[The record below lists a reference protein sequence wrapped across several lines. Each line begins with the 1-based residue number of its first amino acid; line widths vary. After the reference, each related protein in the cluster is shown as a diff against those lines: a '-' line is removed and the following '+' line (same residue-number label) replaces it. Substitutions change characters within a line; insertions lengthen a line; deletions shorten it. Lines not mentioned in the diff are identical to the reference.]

1 MLNLYGLSRFK
12 VLNVL
17 LGNKINAALIDNQI
31 LVAESNEQAAQDVI
45 DTLHHGMPNLD
56 PVQFGYLLAR
66 YKFKDVIIQL
76 LENIR
81 VDDEEKYAIYDAYL
95 SRSKYYE
102 FTRALY
108 MFNEIRQKFI
118 AIDPRLNFTD
128 EQLKQMW
135 LEASQV

>member
-1 MLNLYGLSRFK
+1 MIAFK
-12 VLNVL
+12 
-17 LGNKINAALIDNQI
+17 NKNRDEINAALSAAGLTLTFDALNGEINCNHSALAQAIIDA
-31 LVAESNEQAAQDVI
+31 LPEP
-45 DTLHHGMPNLD
+45 MPNLD

-102 FTRALY
+102 FTRALA
-108 MFNEIRQKFI
+108 MFNEIREKFTT
-118 AIDPRLNFTD
+118 IDSSLNFTD

-135 LEASQV
+135 LAASEV